1 MKTLSL
7 KLQDSIFAESE
18 RVVHSLRIPRN
29 AYINQA
35 LEFYNRLHQRK
46 HLRTRLHRESELVRK
61 ESLKILELMEQLE
74 DDLPK

>member
-7 KLQDSIFAESE
+7 KLRDNVFAEAE
-18 RVVHSLRIPRN
+18 RVVHSLGIARN

-46 HLRTRLHRESELVRK
+46 QLRAQLHRESKLVRE
-61 ESLKILELMEQLE
+61 ESLKTLELMERLE
-74 DDLPK
+74 DGLPE